1 MDVFGGTTSSLLG
14 KQNNLLID
22 RLNMDGTQLKLH
34 SSIIV
39 TNCEKIE
46 SLFKKTFEMEN
57 KITSLENSCTQ
68 TIQNYVTETDDNHKK
83 TTGSID
89 EIRLSLND
97 FTTELRALQ
106 KVIPSLIS
114 RVNTIEVSMSD
125 RVQT

>member
-34 SSIIV
+34 SSIIA

-68 TIQNYVTETDDNHKK
+68 TIQNYVNETADNHKK

-89 EIRLSLND
+89 EIRLSLNG
-97 FTTELRALQ
+97 FTTELKALQ

-125 RVQT
+125 KIQT